1 MCSHASLDS
10 GPLEPEERGGEEWPG
25 WRESQP
31 PTQESGYGSLGCREE
46 ETDCCESLEETNQ
59 ASTALVSQLTQTVS
73 KL

>member
-10 GPLEPEERGGEEWPG
+10 GPVEPLESPREEWPG
-25 WRESQP
+25 WRASQP

-59 ASTALVSQLTQTVS
+59 STTALVNQLTQTVS
-73 KL
+73 C